1 MLEKIIDNKIELIV
15 ITSTIFAGYLLKLD
29 NLVFEIIG
37 FLCLIYLFIMLL
49 RNTQTIWLSLL
60 YSILLG
66 GIKVITIAGRT
77 PTIFY
82 SDIIIFF
89 FVVIWALRSIKEKH
103 LMFYKTEFDW
113 LFLLFILLNF
123 ISLTKTHNILKGLA
137 LLRLV
142 NMGVLIFYIFI
153 IFNHDRTKKEI
164 EKYMKYY
171 LLFGLVVILQFIM
184 MPFIRHQTLQ
194 AFMSNRGYIRL
205 PWGGPTNYPAMI
217 FNLFIPMYIGTIFNG
232 NFVYSFFSLLFIFGV
247 FLTISRSGVLSLTF
261 SVLSTIVKIVT
272 NLKRKVWIFLLIIF
286 LLGLTVF
293 IKQNSYTSLVFKRF
307 QKFNL
312 TKIYIGT
319 PRHIFLMATLKIMK
333 QYPIMGIGWGNYRLF
348 LKKNFPENTEL
359 HDTAINIF
367 LTEMAN
373 AGILGLVGLLLVLY
387 IIFKIEFY
395 LSFKQDYF
403 NQNFE
408 QFIFI
413 GILAFFIHTLFED
426 FFINY
431 HIVIL
436 FWTLIGMQ
444 YVKYFLSKKRIKNEK
459 EI

>member
-1 MLEKIIDNKIELIV
+1 MLKKIVNNKIELIV
-15 ITSTIFAGYLLKLD
+15 IAITIFGGYLLKLD
-29 NLVFEIIG
+29 NWIFNIIG
-37 FLCLIYLFIMLL
+37 FLCLIYLFVLFSK
-49 RNTQTIWLSLL
+49 NTKTIWLSLL
-60 YSILLG
+60 YSIFLG
-66 GIKVITIAGRT
+66 GIRTITIFGRT

-89 FVVIWALRSIKEKH
+89 FVIVWGMRCIKEKH
-103 LMFYKTEFDW
+103 IIFHKTEFDW

-123 ISLTKTHNILKGLA
+123 VSLTRTHNILKGLA

-142 NMGVLIFYIFI
+142 NMGVLIFYSFI
-153 IFNHDRTKKEI
+153 IFNRDRTKKEL
-164 EKYMKYY
+164 EKYMIYY
-171 LLFGLVVILQFIM
+171 LLFGFVVFMQLIM
-184 MPFIRHQTLQ
+184 TPLLRHQTLQ
-194 AFMSNRGYIRL
+194 AFISDRSGVRL
-205 PWGGPTNYPAMI
+205 SWGGPANYLAMI

-232 NFVYSFFSLLFIFGV
+232 TFGYSFFSLLSIFGI
-247 FLTISRSGVLSLTF
+247 FLTSSRSGILSLSF
-261 SVLSTIVKIVT
+261 SVFAMVVKFSLFI
-272 NLKRKVWIFLLIIF
+272 KRKVWIILLII
-286 LLGLTVF
+286 LLSGLAVF

-312 TKIYIGT
+312 TKIYTGT
-319 PRHIFLMATLKIMK
+319 PRHVFLKATLKIMK
-333 QYPIMGIGWGNYRLF
+333 SKPIMGIGWGNYRSF
-348 LKKNFPENTEL
+348 LKQNFPKNIEL

-373 AGILGLVGLLLVLY
+373 AGFLGLIALGLLLY

-403 NQNFE
+403 NRHFE
-408 QFIFI
+408 QFVFI

-444 YVKYFLSKKRIKNEK
+444 YVKYFLSKKRIINEK
-459 EI
+459 KI